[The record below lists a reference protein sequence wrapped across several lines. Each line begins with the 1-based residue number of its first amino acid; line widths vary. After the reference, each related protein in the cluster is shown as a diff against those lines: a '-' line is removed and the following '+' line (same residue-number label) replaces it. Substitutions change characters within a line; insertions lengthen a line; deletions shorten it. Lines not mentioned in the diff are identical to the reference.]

1 MALRKIRIEGDPIL
15 GKTCKEVKKMTPT
28 LSTLID
34 DMFETMYSANG
45 VGLAAPQVGILRR
58 IVVIDVTGQNPL
70 VLINPKIVEADG
82 EQTGEEGC
90 LSLPGKCG
98 IVTRPSHVKV
108 EALDRDMNP
117 IAFEASD
124 LLARCCC
131 HEIDHLDGHMYTE
144 KVEGE
149 LQDVSYDNEE
159 EDLE

>member
-1 MALRKIRIEGDPIL
+1 MALRTIRIEGDPIL
-15 GKTCKEVKKMTPT
+15 AKKCREVAKMTPT
-28 LSTLID
+28 LETLID
-34 DMFETMYSANG
+34 DMFETMYDANG

-58 IVVIDVTGQNPL
+58 IVVIDVTGQDPL
-70 VLINPKIVEADG
+70 VLVNPKIVEADG

-98 IVTRPSHVKV
+98 IVRRPQHVRV
-108 EALDRDMNP
+108 EAMDRNMEP
-117 IAFEASD
+117 IAFEATD

-149 LQDVSYDNEE
+149 LMDVNYDEDEE
-159 EDLE
+159 TEE